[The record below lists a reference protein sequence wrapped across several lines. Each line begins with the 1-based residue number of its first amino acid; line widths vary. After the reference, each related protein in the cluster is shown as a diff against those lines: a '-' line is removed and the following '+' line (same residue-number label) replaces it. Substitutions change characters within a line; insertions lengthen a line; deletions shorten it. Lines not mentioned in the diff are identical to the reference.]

1 MAEGTKT
8 FHGLAVPLL
17 GESEIQQQT
26 AATDILSLTGASA
39 MSGDFVVLQDSSGTE
54 LFVVGAKGEIS
65 GKIVSSAATSF
76 ISLALGST
84 GAVTNFLAVSTTTA
98 PSYFLSIASSGA
110 GAADNGFWD
119 TAVRYLAAPSTAL
132 TYGALKIISGT
143 KAYYILAVPDT
154 GVAVT

>member
-26 AATDILSLTGASA
+26 AATDILSITGAASQ
-39 MSGDFVVLQDSSGTE
+39 SGDFLVLQDSSGNE
-54 LFVVGAKGEIS
+54 RFVVNAKGEINGLIS
-65 GKIVSSAATSF
+65 SSAATSF
-76 ISLALGST
+76 ISLALGSSA
-84 GAVTNFLAVSTTTA
+84 AVTNFLAVSTTAA
-98 PSYFLSIASSGA
+98 PSYFLSIGSSGG
-110 GAADNGFWD
+110 GAQDNGFWD